1 MSIRKLCLFFALSSL
16 LVVISLPIARRAVG
30 QGPIEKRFEQLDTNK
45 DGKVTREELPQA
57 EIFDQ
62 FDTNKD
68 GVITRAEATRSV
80 ISGAVRRWFRGD
92 SQESSSAPEKPA
104 PQQLLP
110 VRQGAAVLKPS
121 EHGVG
126 TPIPNISFQDI
137 DNVEY
142 RLNQW
147 KNQAAIVVA
156 WTSTSCPISKKYVP
170 TLIDLV
176 NSSPDSV
183 TWILVNPIATDNTQE
198 MQEVVQQFSKRV
210 IYVHDAKGQLTNHF
224 NALTTTDCFILN
236 RDQTV
241 VYHGAVDDQY
251 GFGYSIDEPRHRY
264 LEDALTAI
272 LDGKAPF
279 IAATTAPGCS
289 LEKPKTPT
297 TPTDIT
303 YHNRIS
309 RIMQRHCNECHRE
322 GGVGP
327 FQLDT
332 YEDVVAHAGMI
343 EQVIAQGTMPPW
355 FAAPT
360 AAPSETP
367 KSNTPAHVSIWAN
380 DRSLGAKEKA
390 DLLQW
395 LGGEKALGDASQ
407 GIEVVVRSDEWN
419 IGKPDE
425 IFEFAKPVS
434 IKATGTMPYQNVIVE
449 TNLPED
455 KWVQAVEIRP
465 SNPAVVHHVLV
476 FALGSHDPENGT
488 GDDAADE
495 RSGYWAIYVPGNNYV
510 QYRDGFAR
518 RLPKG
523 AKLRFQMHYTPNG
536 EATTDQTKIGL
547 IYAKEPP
554 QHEVKVVGIVDPR
567 LQIPPGA
574 PNHRAEATLTVP
586 TEAKILGY
594 LPHMHLRGK
603 AARYEITKADGSVST
618 LLDVPRYD
626 FNWQLLYSY
635 YEPLDVQPGDKIK
648 YIAWYDNSPDN
659 PANPDPTKL
668 VRWGA
673 QTEDEM
679 HLGYV
684 EYYLPNEQPG
694 SSQALRNRILPAGVG
709 NGANIEAIFKRLD
722 RNSDGKVTETEIP
735 AAQRER
741 ILRLDSDG
749 DGAITLE
756 EAKRFG
762 R

>member
-1 MSIRKLCLFFALSSL
+1 MSMRKLLLFFAVSM
-16 LVVISLPIARRAVG
+16 LVVLVSIPVARRVVG

-68 GVITRAEATRSV
+68 GMITRAEATRTVLS
-80 ISGAVRRWFRGD
+80 SAVRRWFRGED
-92 SQESSSAPEKPA
+92 DGKTGQNTQAP
-104 PQQLLP
+104 PQLAP
-110 VRQGAAVLKPS
+110 VRQGPVLLKPS
-121 EHGVG
+121 EHGIG
-126 TPIPNISFQDI
+126 TKVPNLAFRDI
-137 DNVEY
+137 ENAEY
-142 RLNQW
+142 SLNQW
-147 KNQAAIVVA
+147 KNQAAVVVA
-156 WTSTSCPISKKYVP
+156 WTSTSCPISKKYIP
-170 TLIDLV
+170 TLIEMV
-176 NSSPDSV
+176 KSSPETV
-183 TWILVNPIATDNTQE
+183 TWILVNPIATDDRVE
-198 MQEVVQQFSKRV
+198 MKEVLQQFPQRV
-210 IYVHDAKGQLTNHF
+210 IYVPDEKSVLSNHF
-224 NALTTTDCFILN
+224 GAITTTDCFVLKG
-236 RDQTV
+236 DQTMV
-241 VYHGAVDDQY
+241 FHGAVDDQY
-251 GFGYSIDEPRHRY
+251 GFGYSIDQPNHRY
-264 LEDALTAI
+264 LQDAI
-272 LDGKAPF
+272 NDVISGKTPYV
-279 IAATTAPGCS
+279 AATTAPGCT
-289 LEKPKTPT
+289 LEKTQTATSKTNL
-297 TPTDIT
+297 T

-309 RIMQRHCNECHRE
+309 RIIDRHCAECHRD

-327 FQLDT
+327 FKLDT

-343 EQVIAQGTMPPW
+343 AQVVEQGTMPPW
-355 FAAPT
+355 FAAQPDQET
-360 AAPSETP
+360 ARP
-367 KSNTPAHVSIWAN
+367 KQVGSKQPSIWAN
-380 DRSLGAKEKA
+380 DRSLGETEKS

-395 LGGEKALGDASQ
+395 LEGDKSVGDASE
-407 GIEVVVRSDEWN
+407 GISVVQRKAQWT

-425 IFEFAKPVS
+425 VFEFAEPVA

-449 TNLPED
+449 TNLPDD

-465 SNPAVVHHVLV
+465 SNPSVVHHVLV
-476 FALGSHDPENGT
+476 FALGNDDPENGT

-510 QYRDGFAR
+510 QYRPGFAR

-536 EATTDQTKIGL
+536 KATTDQTQIGL

-554 QHEVKVVGIVDPR
+554 KHEVKVVGIVDPR
-567 LQIPPGA
+567 LRIPPGA
-574 PNHRAEATLTVP
+574 PNHPAEATLTVP

-603 AARYEITKADGSVST
+603 ACRYEITRADGTVST
-618 LLDVPRYD
+618 LLEVPRYD

-635 YEPLDVQPGDKIK
+635 YDPLDVQPGDKIK
-648 YIAWYDNSPDN
+648 YIAWYDNSPNN
-659 PANPDPTKL
+659 PANPDPTKT

-694 SSQALRNRILPAGVG
+694 SSQALQNRRLPAGVG
-709 NGANIEAIFKRLD
+709 NGTNIEAIFKRLD
-722 RNSDGKVTETEIP
+722 RNSDGKVTEAEIP

-741 ILRLDSDG
+741 ILKLDSDG

-756 EAKRFG
+756 EAKRIG